1 MQSRARGLPEHDRS
15 LEGLDPLVPRACRSW
30 VLLRLKDRWV
40 QRLLDQ
46 RAKSGP
52 SSRALSRE
60 VDQVLLPLS
69 SVISW
74 VTVVVSAA
82 APPAGVL
89 WSRLAHSGWMPV
101 SVRA

>member
-1 MQSRARGLPEHDRS
+1 MVTLQALHQSALFESKPLGL
-15 LEGLDPLVPRACRSW
+15 LLGRSW

-52 SSRALSRE
+52 NARALSRE

-74 VTVVVSAA
+74 ITVVVSV
-82 APPAGVL
+82 PTDIAGCRAE
-89 WSRLAHSGWMPV
+89 SV
-101 SVRA
+101 SSSAVRVHDIVQC